1 MLMPVECVEEIA
13 SSIPNSNRR
22 FRIMNEIVGIDP
34 NVAIAARTFQG
45 SILSSKK
52 GQDFDTESPCH
63 MVDVFYQGG
72 FTVTTILTDELTC
85 ALFRK
90 PLDGSAPKTYDAT
103 CGTCGIEPKEKPT
116 YLDPKGFTPGRRTV
130 DSWN

>member
-13 SSIPNSNRR
+13 SSIPNSKRR
-22 FRIMNEIVGIDP
+22 FRITDEITGIDP
-34 NVAIAARTFQG
+34 NETIAARTFQG

-52 GQDFDTESPCH
+52 GQELDTESPCH

-90 PLDGSAPKTYDAT
+90 PLDGLAPKSHEA
-103 CGTCGIEPKEKPT
+103 TCGIEPKEKPT
-116 YLDPKGFTPGRRTV
+116 YLEPKKLATGRKTV

>member
-1 MLMPVECVEEIA
+1 MLMQVECLEEIV
-13 SSIPNSNRR
+13 SSVPNTKRR
-22 FRIMNEIVGIDP
+22 YRITDEITGIDP

-72 FTVTTILTDELTC
+72 VTVTTILTDELMC

-90 PLDGSAPKTYDAT
+90 PLDGCAPKSHEA
-103 CGTCGIEPKEKPT
+103 TCGIEPKEKPT
-116 YLDPKGFTPGRRTV
+116 YLEPKKLTSSRRTV

>member
-13 SSIPNSNRR
+13 SSIPNSQRR
-22 FRIMNEIVGIDP
+22 FRITNEIVGIDP
-34 NVAIAARTFQG
+34 NETIAARTFQG

-52 GQDFDTESPCH
+52 GQELDTESPCH

-90 PLDGSAPKTYDAT
+90 PVDGWAPKTYDAT

-116 YLDPKGFTPGRRTV
+116 YLEPKKLATGRRTV

>member
-1 MLMPVECVEEIA
+1 MLMQVECLEEIV
-13 SSIPNSNRR
+13 SSVPNTKRR
-22 FRIMNEIVGIDP
+22 YRITDEITGIDP

-72 FTVTTILTDELTC
+72 VTVTTILTDELTC

-90 PLDGSAPKTYDAT
+90 PLDGWAPKSHEAT
-103 CGTCGIEPKEKPT
+103 CGTCGIEPKEKPA
-116 YLDPKGFTPGRRTV
+116 YLEPKNLTTSRRTV

>member
-1 MLMPVECVEEIA
+1 MLMQVECLEEIV
-13 SSIPNSNRR
+13 SSVPNTKRR
-22 FRIMNEIVGIDP
+22 FRITDEIMGIDP
-34 NVAIAARTFQG
+34 NTAIAAKTFQG

-52 GQDFDTESPCH
+52 GQDEDTESPCH

-72 FTVTTILTDELTC
+72 ITVSTILTDELTC

-90 PLDGSAPKTYDAT
+90 SLDGASPKTYGAT
-103 CGTCGIEPKEKPT
+103 CGTCGIELKEKPT
-116 YLDPKGFTPGRRTV
+116 YLEPKRFAPERRTV